1 MATKMSDIEDG
12 FTLKRRRENAR
23 SKKRKAVKG
32 ECTIPPPP
40 VKHILGSFT
49 LSNPRSKR
57 AIADYV
63 DVQAREK
70 VLHAEKVK
78 SEHVV
83 GNDYDCWDVHTN
95 KDRYWV
101 ITSPTNLYS
110 HHYFPSLDYTLSFHI
125 GVSARIMALQRG
137 APSLS
142 HKSRFIPAWRRW
154 EQAAE
159 SYDTAEEA
167 EDFQAVGMK
176 CRVSL
181 IQFFRSLAKADMVP
195 DGEETPKRA
204 DVVGWSELITNA
216 IAGGASNDYVRAHLK
231 AIAKSAWQLAN
242 WLTHATDSTRFDA
255 ALVLDATRTVIEAFG
270 TAVIRHESG
279 SPVRCPE
286 CGSYSIEVEFD
297 PDLLPHPYVSE
308 CTSCGL
314 QRQEVPSAT

>member
-195 DGEETPKRA
+195 DGE
-204 DVVGWSELITNA
+204 
-216 IAGGASNDYVRAHLK
+216 LK

-308 CTSCGL
+308 CTSCGW